1 MIKITEV
8 FPNPEGQDGNK
19 EWIEL
24 TNFGNTPIDIT
35 NYLLDDEEGG
45 SKPYKISNGTIL
57 QPNQSNL
64 FRKTQTNLNLNND
77 GDTVRLFAPTQDPT
91 STTPL
96 NQIQY
101 GKTTQSLSYSLTTIL
116 SQKGTSET
124 WTWTTPT
131 PDQINPTFYH
141 FSGTIAEAPK
151 IEEEFT
157 FAFRPKKSHDQSTQ
171 SQPSLT
177 ITFTED
183 TLDFKTAK
191 ATLTPG
197 TTIQVLTSKISNSNF
212 QLIDY
217 KIESVTAATNTITT
231 TTYPSP
237 LPALSILIL
246 IIILIITLKLK
257 KKFFQV

>member
-91 STTPL
+91 STTPSTKFSTEKPPKASPTHS
-96 NQIQY
+96 Q
-101 GKTTQSLSYSLTTIL
+101 QSS
-116 SQKGTSET
+116 
-124 WTWTTPT
+124 
-131 PDQINPTFYH
+131 
-141 FSGTIAEAPK
+141 
-151 IEEEFT
+151 
-157 FAFRPKKSHDQSTQ
+157 PKKGLAKPGPGPHPPQIKSTQ
-171 SQPSLT
+171 PFT
-177 ITFTED
+177 I
-183 TLDFKTAK
+183 
-191 ATLTPG
+191 
-197 TTIQVLTSKISNSNF
+197 F
-212 QLIDY
+212 Q
-217 KIESVTAATNTITT
+217 AR
-231 TTYPSP
+231 
-237 LPALSILIL
+237 
-246 IIILIITLKLK
+246 
-257 KKFFQV
+257 